1 MPGTNLRLSRSP
13 RLLKTVTIDA
23 ASVAANTSAEQAF
36 AVTGVRPDMWLQV
49 KGNSLP
55 AGLAVVNAHCET
67 ADSLIITFL
76 NATGSPINPA
86 SLSFEIV
93 AF

>member
-23 ASVAANTSAEQAF
+23 AEVAANVTVEQTF
-36 AVTGVRPDMWLQV
+36 SVKGVRPDMWLQV

-67 ADSLIITFL
+67 ADSLIITL
-76 NATGSPINPA
+76 ANLTGSPINAA
-86 SLSFEIV
+86 SQSFEIV